1 MPTPASAPQSSP
13 VLHSRPVAYAVRA
26 DFFRPSPVRAV
37 FDISMREGMISLAG
51 GNPDLGVLPLDE
63 LGAVAGRLIAEHG
76 LEVLQYG
83 TGAGLEPLREAVCE
97 VMSTAGIRAVPGDIL
112 ITSGSQMG
120 LELVTSLL
128 CDPGDVVLV
137 EAPTYV
143 GAIGTFQGLEAD
155 IVHVACDDDGL
166 IPAELERTIAEVR
179 AQGRTIKL
187 LYTIPNF
194 NNPSGI
200 TLHPDRRP
208 VVAELC
214 RNAGIALVEDDPYGL
229 LDFWDTPLQAIR
241 SFDESVIYLGS
252 MSKIFSPGIRIG
264 WVLAPRDV
272 RDRLQLAAEA
282 TTICPSV
289 LSQHLANI
297 YLREFDWRGYMNRAI
312 DRYHERAQ
320 RLDAALAA
328 HLPESVRWTRPHGGF
343 FVWLTLP
350 EGLSA
355 EALLPRGIEEG
366 VVFVPGTAFF
376 GDGSGDGNL
385 RLSFS
390 LESPDRIEEGVRRLA
405 RVVTAALEI

>member
-1 MPTPASAPQSSP
+1 MPSPQS
-13 VLHSRPVAYAVRA
+13 LAYAVRA

-37 FDISMREGMISLAG
+37 FDISMKEGMISLAG
-51 GNPDLGVLPLDE
+51 GNPDLGILPLEE
-63 LGAVAGRLIAEHG
+63 LGNVAAKLIAEQG

-83 TGAGLEPLREAVCE
+83 AGAGMLPLREAVCD
-97 VMSTAGIRAVPGDIL
+97 VMRIAGIDAVADDVL

-166 IPAELERTIAEVR
+166 IPEELERTIAEVR
-179 AQGRTIKL
+179 AQGKTIKM

-208 VVAELC
+208 VVAEIAA
-214 RNAGIALVEDDPYGL
+214 RAGIALIEDDPYGL
-229 LDFWDTPLQAIR
+229 LDFWDAPLQAIR
-241 SFDESVIYLGS
+241 SFDDSVIYLGS

-264 WVLAPRDV
+264 WVLAPRHV

-289 LSQHLANI
+289 LSQHLANQ
-297 YLREFDWRGYMNRAI
+297 YLRAFDWRGYMNLAI
-312 DRYHERAQ
+312 DRYHERAR
-320 RLDAALAA
+320 RLADALAA
-328 HLPESVRWTRPHGGF
+328 HMPPSVRWTTPHGGF

-355 EALLPRGIEEG
+355 EKLLPHGIDEG

-376 GDGSGDGNL
+376 GDGTGDNNL

-390 LESPDRIEEGVRRLA
+390 LESGDRIEEGVRRLA
-405 RVVTAALEI
+405 RVVKAALEG